1 MMDLTAEIKGLK
13 ELQRKTDQMV
23 KDLHGAPI
31 LNAMRDSTLL
41 VSRYARKNAPVDTG
55 RLRASILPEIR
66 ASAGNEILGVVG
78 SNVEYAPYQEFGT
91 RRGIRAKRYLQ
102 RAFETAEQSI
112 INRFERALTEVVEK

>member
-1 MMDLTAEIKGLK
+1 MDITAEIKGLK

-102 RAFETAEQSI
+102 RAFETAEQAI

>member
-1 MMDLTAEIKGLK
+1 MDITAEIRGLK

-41 VSRYARKNAPVDTG
+41 VSRYARINAPVDTG

-78 SNVEYAPYQEFGT
+78 SNVEYAPYHEFGT
-91 RRGIRAKRYLQ
+91 RRGVRAKRYLQ
-102 RAFETAEQSI
+102 RAFETAEQAI
-112 INRFERALTEVVEK
+112 INRFERAVNEVVEK